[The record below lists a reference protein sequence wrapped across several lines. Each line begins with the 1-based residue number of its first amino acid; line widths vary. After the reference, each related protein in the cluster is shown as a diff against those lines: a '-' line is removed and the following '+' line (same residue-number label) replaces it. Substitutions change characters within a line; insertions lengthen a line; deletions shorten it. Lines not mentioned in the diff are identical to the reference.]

1 MRRGYGPVFCL
12 NGISYYSHMGLSFFR
27 QLQKRDRDFEIEVD
41 GNLMPV
47 KVTEN
52 DRAKR
57 MTLRI
62 LPGGGGLKVTIPG
75 HVGDDEI
82 AAFVGR
88 NRNWVASRLARL
100 PGQVN
105 LEAGAT
111 IPYMGVDHTI
121 VPTGKL
127 RGVVE
132 LRITTSGAELHVP
145 GDQKTIG
152 RRLATWLKQ
161 EARRELNEAVARH
174 VTQINVRP
182 KQIRITDTTSRWGS
196 CSTTRTLSFSW
207 RIIMA
212 PPEVLNYL
220 AAHEVAH
227 LVEMNHSDRFWA
239 LTRKLCPDT
248 DTQKNWLRQNGAK
261 LHAINV

>member
-1 MRRGYGPVFCL
+1 
-12 NGISYYSHMGLSFFR
+12 MGFSFFR
-27 QLQKRDRDFEIEVD
+27 QLQKRDRDFEIQVD
-41 GNLMPV
+41 GKSLHV
-47 KVTEN
+47 KVAEN

-57 MTLRI
+57 ITLRI
-62 LPGGGGLKVTIPG
+62 IPGGDGLKITTPG
-75 HVGDDEI
+75 HIGDDEI
-82 AAFVGR
+82 EAFVER

-100 PGQVN
+100 PGKVK

-111 IPYMGVDHTI
+111 IPFLGVEHII
-121 VPTGKL
+121 VPTGNL

-132 LRITTSGAELHVP
+132 RRVTETSAELHVP
-145 GDQKTIG
+145 GDSATIS
-152 RRLATWLKQ
+152 RRLVTWLKQ

-174 VTQINVRP
+174 VLQIDVRP

-196 CSTTRTLSFSW
+196 CSSTRTLSFSW

-227 LVEMNHSDRFWA
+227 LVEMNHSERFWN

-248 DTQKNWLRQNGAK
+248 DTQKNWLRQNGAR
-261 LHAINV
+261 LHAISI

>member
-1 MRRGYGPVFCL
+1 MSL
-12 NGISYYSHMGLSFFR
+12 
-27 QLQKRDRDFEIEVD
+27 
-41 GNLMPV
+41 PV
-47 KVTEN
+47 KVVEN

-57 MTLRI
+57 ITLRI
-62 LPGGGGLKVTIPG
+62 VPGGDGLKVTTPG

-82 AAFVGR
+82 EAFVER
-88 NRNWVASRLARL
+88 NRNWVASRLARM
-100 PGQVN
+100 PGKIS

-111 IPYMGVDHTI
+111 IPYLGVEHKI

-132 LRITTSGAELHVP
+132 ARMGADGAELHVP
-145 GDQKTIG
+145 GDENTLS
-152 RRLATWLKQ
+152 RRLVTWLKQ

-174 VTQINVRP
+174 VAHINVRP

-227 LVEMNHSDRFWA
+227 LKEMNHSDRFWK
-239 LTRKLCPDT
+239 LTRQLCPDT
-248 DTQKNWLRQNGAK
+248 DQQKNWLRQNGAK
-261 LHAINV
+261 LHAVSV